1 MMSLVNRSGSAWVQY
16 VRSLELAG
24 AARFLEQASGRKLL
38 EIGGADGFLA
48 KQMSM
53 LGFEVTSIDVAPK
66 VPQHYPVQNG
76 SVTNLE
82 FPDGSFDVIFSSHV
96 IAHIRDKAP
105 AFREMKRV
113 LTANGIGVHIV
124 PSTWW
129 SLVSNFWHFILL
141 PGSVVKR
148 LFRGKRE
155 QAIPGCESPSQSDLA
170 IPGADSGA
178 NEKPLQSKMNERVR
192 QMLLHP
198 LGEHPSFLHEIIF
211 FSRWYWT
218 RLFQQNGFS
227 VLRIQGGPL
236 LQSGYRLFPF
246 RAVKSRRILARCMP
260 SSLVLFTRPMRN
272 LASGSE
278 NDGRDKTFVR

>member
-1 MMSLVNRSGSAWVQY
+1 MMSLVNRSDSAWVQY

-24 AARFLEQASGRKLL
+24 AARFLEQAPGRKLL
-38 EIGGADGFLA
+38 EIGGSDGFLA
-48 KQMSM
+48 NQMSM

-66 VPQHYPVQNG
+66 LPHHYPVRNG
-76 SVTNLE
+76 SVINLD

-96 IAHIRDKAP
+96 IAHIRDKAR

-148 LFRGKRE
+148 LFRGKRK
-155 QAIPGCESPSQSDLA
+155 QAIRGGKSPSQSDLA
-170 IPGADSGA
+170 MPGADSSA
-178 NEKPLQSKMNERVR
+178 LVSPNEKPLPAKMNQWVR

-198 LGEHPSFLHEIIF
+198 LGEHPSFLHEIVF
-211 FSRWYWT
+211 FSQWYWT

-227 VLRIQGGPL
+227 VLQIQRGPL

-246 RAVKSRRILARCMP
+246 RALESRKFLARCTP

-272 LASGSE
+272 LKPIPE
-278 NDGRDKTFVR
+278 NG